1 LPIGSLVYRSTVIST
16 RRIHPS
22 QEPLM
27 DGIHI
32 VEDKEPVRIL
42 GAWIGNN
49 VDQSAIW
56 SPVIDKIR
64 NSLDQWNKSHPTL
77 FGRRLIIQMIVG
89 GMSQYLATT
98 QGMPKHVVQLLEKII
113 RNFIWDE
120 SKPPV
125 SMNTFYLPI
134 AQGGIKLLDLE
145 SRNKAIEIMWL
156 KSYLTL
162 GHKRPTWA
170 YIVDILIGESITKDS
185 GAVSSLAQMNVYL
198 QTWRPGLHSGS
209 TLPRNIKAMLKVG
222 RDFNLNFT
230 SLKLSD
236 SLKKKLPAWYHI
248 GINHHFSGRLNNTPT
263 SKCLRERHKVKTI
276 GDLIQ
281 NVRRSRDQTE
291 TQRHLDRTNCA
302 CHYCKNDRLS
312 HGCTTPN
319 KCHKMAM
326 QLLEQIQPKWNPNN
340 QSPFDGFTHT
350 QNRQQINVTARRD
363 NKEILFDPSLTSDD
377 DLSHNFRIFAE
388 KNSSCV
394 DPAYRK
400 QRPINLPEETIT
412 VFTDGSCLEN
422 GTEEARAGSGVWY
435 GPEHVDNVSLRI
447 PGENQSN
454 QVAELIAVLYVL
466 NKAAPFATLHINS
479 DSRYVVDGLTKN
491 LPTWEK
497 RGWIGVTNKDLF
509 KAIASHLR
517 QRGAV
522 TFLKW
527 VKGHATSLGNK
538 EADKLALEGAQKTT
552 FDIVDLSINKKFN
565 LTGAQLSCMSQALA
579 YTGIRE
585 LKVCPP

>member
-1 LPIGSLVYRSTVIST
+1 
-16 RRIHPS
+16 
-22 QEPLM
+22 M

-64 NSLDQWNKSHPTL
+64 NSLDQWSKSHPTL
-77 FGRRLIIQMIVG
+77 FGRRLIVQMIVG

-98 QGMPKHVVQLLEKII
+98 QGMPKQVVQILEKITHK
-113 RNFIWDE
+113 FIWDE
-120 SKPPV
+120 SKPSV
-125 SMNTFYLPI
+125 SMETLYLPI
-134 AQGGIKLLDLE
+134 AQGGIKLLDLA
-145 SRNKAIEIMWL
+145 SQNKAIEIMWL

-162 GHKRPTWA
+162 SHKHPVWA
-170 YIVDILIGESITKDS
+170 YITDVLIGESITKDS

-198 QTWRPGLHSGS
+198 QTWRPGLHPGS
-209 TLPRNIKAMLKVG
+209 TLPKSIKTMLKVG
-222 RDFNLNFT
+222 KDFNLSFT

-248 GINHHFSGRLNNTPT
+248 GINHQFSGRLNNTPT
-263 SKCLRERHKVKTI
+263 SKCLREEHKIKTI

-281 NVRRSRDQTE
+281 NVRRCRGQTG
-291 TQRHLDRTNCA
+291 TQRHLDHTNCA
-302 CHYCKNDRLS
+302 CCYCKNDRLS
-312 HGCTTPN
+312 YGCAAPN
-319 KCHKMAM
+319 KCHKMAI
-326 QLLEQIQPKWNPNN
+326 QLLEQIQPKWHPNN
-340 QSPFDGFTHT
+340 QSPHDGLTHT
-350 QNRQQINVTARRD
+350 QNRRQVNINARRD

-377 DLSHNFRIFAE
+377 DLSHNFRIFTE

-400 QRPINLPEETIT
+400 QRPVNLPEEEIT
-412 VFTDGSCLEN
+412 VFTVGSCLEN

-454 QVAELIAVLYVL
+454 QVAELVAILHALK
-466 NKAAPFATLHINS
+466 KAAPFAALHINS

-491 LPTWEK
+491 LTMWEK
-497 RGWIGVTNKDLF
+497 CGWIGATNKDFF

-527 VKGHATSLGNK
+527 VKGHATGLGNK
-538 EADKLALEGAQKTT
+538 EANKLALEGAQKPPLTLWIYPST
-552 FDIVDLSINKKFN
+552 RSLTLQGLNYPVCHRLLHIEVFVN
-565 LTGAQLSCMSQALA
+565 LKHA
-579 YTGIRE
+579 
-585 LKVCPP
+585 PPGVPQW